1 VTAVADRLGVVAAS
15 SAGSQAAQPAP
26 SPWYGAARVVGRTLL
41 THVWLAPSL
50 LLLLIGRWRIGL
62 PGLWP
67 DELATLNAA
76 TLPRPDL
83 LKLLGNIDA
92 VDAPYYLVMHYWVQA
107 FGVSEIALRLPSLF
121 AMAAAAALVAVLG
134 KRLFGPDA
142 GLLAGLLFAVHPIA
156 ARYGQEARG
165 YAFTVLFAVLATL
178 VLTNLVA
185 RPTWWRALLY
195 GLCLAGA
202 GLAHLV
208 AMFLIAGHAAALVP
222 WWWRHRR
229 SAGAA
234 LAWWGAGVA
243 VAVLAV
249 LPLGLLGFE
258 QRDSASWIREPQ
270 GRELLAAIDG
280 IHGSGVVAG
289 LLLGVALF
297 GWRRGWRRWLLV
309 SWAVVPVL
317 ALYLVSITALPLYY
331 TRYLLFTA
339 PALVLLA
346 AAGLAGRFKLGLVVV
361 LAVALVGVP
370 QQLAYRASDGHRYGT
385 REVARIINRYYQP
398 GDGIAYALNE
408 PVIPWGARDLVARYV
423 RPDRRPTD
431 VFAVSPQR
439 TDGRFLAL
447 ECADAQLA
455 ACLGDT
461 PRLWVIRYRTHP
473 DPLAGIGSA
482 KEAALRKEYAVSK
495 VWLVTAFTV
504 ALYERRS

>member
-1 VTAVADRLGVVAAS
+1 M
-15 SAGSQAAQPAP
+15 
-26 SPWYGAARVVGRTLL
+26 LL

-76 TLPRPDL
+76 ALPRPEL
-83 LKLLGNIDA
+83 LELLGNIDA
-92 VDAPYYLVMHYWVQA
+92 VDAPYYLVMHYWVRA

-121 AMAAAAALVAVLG
+121 AMAAAAGLVAVLG
-134 KRLFGPDA
+134 KRLFGPEV
-142 GLLAGLLFAVHPIA
+142 GLLAGLLFAVHPVA

-165 YAFTVLFAVLATL
+165 YAFAVLFAVLATL
-178 VLTNLVA
+178 LLTNLVA

-208 AMFLIAGHAAALVP
+208 AMFLIAGHAAAMVA

-229 SAGAA
+229 AAGAA
-234 LAWWGAGVA
+234 LGWWAAGVA

-249 LPLGLLGFE
+249 LPLVLLGFE
-258 QRDSASWIREPQ
+258 QRHSASWIREPQ
-270 GRELLAAIDG
+270 ARELLAAIDG

-289 LLLGVALF
+289 VLLGMALF
-297 GWRRGWRRWLLV
+297 GWRRGWPRWLLV
-309 SWAVVPVL
+309 SWAGVPVL
-317 ALYLVSITALPLYY
+317 GLYLVSITALPLYY

-346 AAGLAGRFKLGLVVV
+346 AAGLTLDDLDRPPPDRLPPGRLPPDRLPPGRLRLGLVVV

-385 REVARIINRYYQP
+385 REVARLINRYYHP

-439 TDGRFLAL
+439 TDGRFLAQ
-447 ECADAQLA
+447 ECREAQLA
-455 ACLGDT
+455 TCLGDT

-482 KEAALRKEYAVSK
+482 KEAVLRKEYAVSK

>member
-1 VTAVADRLGVVAAS
+1 VTAVADRLDVVSVELPTGRPVAS
-15 SAGSQAAQPAP
+15 TVAQ
-26 SPWYGAARVVGRTLL
+26 RVGRMLL
-41 THVWLAPSL
+41 THVWLLPSL
-50 LLLLIGRWRIGL
+50 LMLLIGRWRIGL

-76 TLPRPDL
+76 RMPREDL
-83 LKLLGNIDA
+83 LKLLSNIDA
-92 VDAPYYLVMHYWVQA
+92 VDAPYYLVMHYWVRA

-121 AMAAAAALVAVLG
+121 AMSTAAGLVAVLS
-134 KRLFGPDA
+134 KRLFGPEA
-142 GLLAGLLFAVHPIA
+142 GLLAGLLFAVHPVA

-165 YAFTVLFAVLATL
+165 YAFAVLFAVLATL
-178 VLTNLVA
+178 LLTNLVA

-208 AMFLIAGHAAALVP
+208 AMFLIAGHAAAMVA

-229 SAGAA
+229 AAGAV
-234 LAWWGAGVA
+234 LGWWAAGVA

-249 LPLGLLGFE
+249 LPLVLLGFE
-258 QRDSASWIREPQ
+258 QRHSASWIREPQ
-270 GRELLAAIDG
+270 ARELLAAIDG

-297 GWRRGWRRWLLV
+297 GWRPGWPRWLLV
-309 SWAVVPVL
+309 CWAVVPVL
-317 ALYLVSITALPLYY
+317 VLYLVSVTALPLYY

-346 AAGLAGRFKLGLVVV
+346 AAGLTGRLKLGLVVV

-385 REVARIINRYYQP
+385 REVARLINRYYQP

-439 TDGRFLAL
+439 SDGRFLAQ
-447 ECADAQLA
+447 ECADAQLGV
-455 ACLGDT
+455 CLGET

-482 KEAALRKEYAVSK
+482 KEVVLRQEYAVTK

-504 ALYERRS
+504 ALYERGAGG